1 MRIGLESRLKEFLT
15 GNYTAV
21 QKTRTVRKRL
31 KHFVLKAQGN
41 E

>member
-1 MRIGLESRLKEFLT
+1 MQTGLESDFARISR
-15 GNYTAV
+15 A
-21 QKTRTVRKRL
+21 KTRTVRKRL

>member
-21 QKTRTVRKRL
+21 QK
-31 KHFVLKAQGN
+31 HVLCVN
-41 E
+41 D